1 MRASL
6 AVWPHS
12 IATGSTCIAVSRQ
25 SSAASSPRSRP
36 IAFATIRMAGSSR
49 LIGKACTDMKRM
61 TRNDSRQ
68 PTARK
73 GNRRLRIPHQYATR
87 ICCWSASSTESEA
100 FFTPLIAASPQLRLP
115 LRCKSAPA
123 PLRANDGPDRQQGS
137 REVKPDLLRPWIN
150 RSRQQNAGGCQVR
163 ESPIRRGLT
172 GPVSGSPE
180 SRTSEAVGMSG
191 TGRAGSR
198 KWQPAAI
205 TPCRRD
211 QRGHHRGHRN

>member
-25 SSAASSPRSRP
+25 SLAASSPRSRP

-163 ESPIRRGLT
+163 ELPIRRGLP
-172 GPVSGSPE
+172 GLSQALPNPGRPKQSACLGQGGQEVGNGSLRP
-180 SRTSEAVGMSG
+180 
-191 TGRAGSR
+191 
-198 KWQPAAI
+198 
-205 TPCRRD
+205 
-211 QRGHHRGHRN
+211 